1 MIPSV
6 PTEHAGHTGVA
17 RALTWRYAIALTLVA
32 TLSTAAWISLD
43 LVITE
48 QKSTAAVVNVSGRQR
63 MLSQRTALFSNLLAD
78 ARRSERPAIRTKL
91 QEAIALMDVSHQGLT
106 HGNAEMGLPGILSPT
121 VRAMYFDGPD
131 ALDTQVV
138 TYIKAVRELLRLDDG
153 ALQHDHPLLQYITRT
168 APGPLVA
175 ALDDMVQQYQLEG
188 ETSVARLKQAET
200 LFWVVT
206 LLLLLLEAVLIFHP
220 FTRHVR
226 AIIGKLQQV
235 TDELRLHQEHLEELV
250 RRRTRELEQQSK
262 ELAESEEKFRLISTF
277 AKDAIVIADTK
288 PICTHNIALRVPA
301 FCMLRATTHA
311 LTVCQAERRAVRL
324 TTATRKLGE
333 SRHAV
338 FTAVLR

>member
-1 MIPSV
+1 MNPSV
-6 PTEHAGHTGVA
+6 PSEHAGHTGVA
-17 RALTWRYAIALTLVA
+17 RALTWRYAIALALVA

-63 MLSQRTALFSNLLAD
+63 MLSQRTALFSNLLTD
-78 ARRSERPAIRTKL
+78 ARKNERPAFRAKL

-121 VRAMYFDGPD
+121 VRAMYFNGPH
-131 ALDTQVV
+131 ALDTQVE
-138 TYIKAVRELLRLDDG
+138 TYIKAVRELLQLDDG

-168 APGPLVA
+168 ASGPLVA

-188 ETSVARLKQAET
+188 ETAVARLKQAET
-200 LFWVVT
+200 LFWGST

-226 AIIGKLQQV
+226 TIIGKLQQV

-250 RRRTRELEQQSK
+250 RLAHAGTGTAKQGTGRERGEVPPDRHLRQGRHRHRRPGRVDHVLESGRR
-262 ELAESEEKFRLISTF
+262 ADFRPCRRRRNGTEP
-277 AKDAIVIADTK
+277 AWAADTGK
-288 PICTHNIALRVPA
+288 
-301 FCMLRATTHA
+301 
-311 LTVCQAERRAVRL
+311 
-324 TTATRKLGE
+324 
-333 SRHAV
+333 
-338 FTAVLR
+338 